1 VKTPSKKLIAL
12 LLGLSCCALASAQTM
27 TKEENKASEEK
38 IEAEYKAAD
47 KACNTFSG
55 NAKDICVLEAKGNE
69 KVAKANLNAA
79 YKPSAKARR
88 AVLDTKAE
96 AAYAVAKERCDDLA
110 GNPKDICLK
119 EAKAA
124 EVSAMADAK
133 LQLQTTDATQAA
145 QKTTMQAQDKAQEKI
160 TDARK
165 NAATDKIDAQYKVE
179 KEKCDSLAGVTK
191 DNCLVQA
198 KARFGK

>member
-1 VKTPSKKLIAL
+1 MKTPSTQLIAL
-12 LLGLSCCALASAQTM
+12 VFGLSCCALASAQAM
-27 TKEENKASEEK
+27 TKEENKATEEK

-55 NAKDICVLEAKGNE
+55 NAKDICVLEAKGKE
-69 KVAKANLNAA
+69 KVAKAQLNAA
-79 YKPSAKARR
+79 YKPSAKAHR

-110 GNPKDICLK
+110 GNPKDVCLK

-124 EVSAMADAK
+124 EVSAKADAK
-133 LQLQTTDATQAA
+133 LQLQTTDASMTA
-145 QKTTMQAQDKAQEKI
+145 QKTTAQAQGKAQEKI
-160 TDARK
+160 ADAR
-165 NAATDKIDAQYKVE
+165 NDAATDKIDAQYKVE
-179 KEKCDSLAGVTK
+179 KEKCDALAGAAK
-191 DNCLVQA
+191 DNCQAQA